1 MATGGR
7 WQWEGAYG
15 ADALSDAEDEGA
27 TYSDVWYH
35 SQLAD
40 GGLGAESV
48 DATV

>member
-1 MATGGR
+1 VLLC
-7 WQWEGAYG
+7 G
-15 ADALSDAEDEGA
+15 ADALGETEDEGC
-27 TYSDVWYH
+27 TYTDVWYH